1 MTRWRWTQVAAAFV
15 LVVAGAARGDATED
29 AAAAME
35 RGDFAAAVT
44 MYEAITSAAPT
55 DKFAVYNLACAR
67 AMNGETDAA
76 AETLLN
82 ALSIGF
88 VDLFHVERDA
98 HLAPIRGDR
107 RFRAIMEQ
115 WNRLLDARFDAEVAA
130 VEAKFGEEYLFRR
143 VPDLRVGFA
152 AAVDPRDLDAALEE
166 ADRVWVFAET
176 ILPAKS
182 PDPDRQDP
190 WVHVILP
197 TPRDFMRLVG
207 AVHIGGYYDR
217 DDKRLVSRD
226 LGPSLRHELFH
237 VAHWRHMDRI
247 GQHHAIW
254 IQEGLA
260 SLVEDV
266 DIDADG
272 TMILRPSWRTNI
284 AKRLAVGNRLM
295 PLEQLASMERDRFAS
310 TRPRAMYAQAR
321 TWMLFLHDRG
331 VLRKWY
337 EMYVDGFDEDPTG
350 ARSVALALGIE
361 PDRVDR
367 EFRAWVRELET
378 VGDIAR
384 PGSASLGLAL
394 SQGTGAGPKV
404 DELVGT
410 RPPGVG
416 GEGENRLRYRDVIL
430 SIDDRP
436 VRTLDDLHR
445 VMGEYEVGDRV
456 RVRVR
461 RGTTEREF
469 EVSLV
474 EYDPDTGR

>member
-1 MTRWRWTQVAAAFV
+1 MTARLWIGIALMAAMATI
-15 LVVAGAARGDATED
+15 ARGDATED

-35 RGDFAAAVT
+35 RGDFALAVRIF
-44 MYEAITSAAPT
+44 ENEVNKNPT

-67 AMNGETDAA
+67 AMSDDTEAA
-76 AETLLN
+76 AETLLD
-82 ALSIGF
+82 ALSLGF
-88 VDLFHVERDA
+88 VDFALMERDA
-98 HLAPIRGDR
+98 HLAPIRGDKR
-107 RFRAIMEQ
+107 YRAIMEQ

-130 VEAKFGEEYLFRR
+130 VEAKFGEEYLMRR
-143 VPDLRVGFA
+143 VPELRLGFA

-176 ILPAKS
+176 ILPAAS
-182 PDPDRQDP
+182 PDPDRSDP

-254 IQEGLA
+254 VQEGLA

-266 DIDADG
+266 DLDADG

-284 AKRLAVGNRLM
+284 AKRLAVGNRLL

-350 ARSVALALGIE
+350 ARTVSLALGIE

-394 SQGTGAGPKV
+394 SQGTGAGPVV

-410 RPPGVG
+410 RPVGVG

-445 VMGEYEVGDRV
+445 VMGEHEVGDRV

-461 RGTTEREF
+461 RGTVEREF